1 MQPLARF
8 GSREKNGQRRA
19 VIGGCQPPG
28 VAVCQHTVS
37 VGQQLR
43 AMGADGAAH
52 LAVFLVNRPG
62 FGQQIGG
69 DRIRRLRAAEI
80 RGRLLHPLDRPKQV
94 DGRGAAG
101 GQEVGNFIQPGEPG
115 GFVGAG
121 RRLHADTHAVG
132 GGDADRRSAAHP

>member
-1 MQPLARF
+1 
-8 GSREKNGQRRA
+8 
-19 VIGGCQPPG
+19 
-28 VAVCQHTVS
+28 
-37 VGQQLR
+37 
-43 AMGADGAAH
+43 MGADGTAH

-132 GGDADRRSAAHP
+132 GGDADRRSTTHAKHLYRFPNGLHVAAIDVDKLHRQPRLVDQPQMPVHLADPA